1 MGERSSDGPPA
12 GAIEAVLP
20 RWRRATGAAGARINT
35 LSYLPKWLIL
45 AAVIGAIAGL
55 GAIVFYAALQGAT
68 HLFLGVL
75 AGYVPPSPAGEG
87 GSGGTGHYVRA
98 WAIPLVVI
106 LGGLLSG
113 FIVFTW
119 APEAEGHGTDAAI
132 NAVHHNPR
140 GIRLRAVVVK
150 IIASAVTIG
159 SGGSGGREGPTAQI
173 SAGFGS
179 LLARVLDLSPED
191 GRIAVSVGIGSGIG
205 AIFGAPLGGAVLAS
219 DIVYQNDFEFSALL
233 PGTFASVIAWAIF
246 GSVYGYRP
254 LFAVPGYHFDQPVQ
268 LLWFAVIGLLA
279 GGIGLLYSKAFYG
292 MAALSARLPFSR
304 KLRPA
309 VGAALVGLLALWLP
323 EVLGTGYGWVQEG
336 LSDQLLHTPLYI
348 VLLLPFARIA
358 ATALSI
364 GTGGSGGVFG
374 PGMVIGAFTG
384 LAVWRLLEPI
394 APGVG
399 HSPAPFVVVG
409 MMAVFGGIS
418 RAPLAVMLMVAEMTG
433 SISLLAPAMVAIAV
447 SWFIVERAG
456 DSIYRSQLRSR
467 ADSPAS
473 RLEAGLP
480 SLSTL
485 KVSQVMS
492 RPQVV
497 IGEDAPGAE
506 ALALLRR
513 SGLPG
518 APVVDADGSF
528 LGTVATAQLAV
539 RAADGAPARALT
551 DVTASAVAASA
562 GLDVGLEALMDAGGQ
577 WLTVTSGDR
586 RVAGILSAAD
596 LVRGYQQVLGASA
609 SRLAPVTRNSAA
621 IDLAV
626 GRGSPLAGRAIRDG
640 GLPPGSVI
648 VAIRRDGQNIPVSGG
663 TVIHDGDMLSMFASA
678 GRLSEVTAAVHDPGR
693 PETPGGGQPL

>member
-1 MGERSSDGPPA
+1 M
-12 GAIEAVLP
+12 P
-20 RWRRATGAAGARINT
+20 RWRRVTSVAGARVNA

-68 HLFLGVL
+68 HLFLGTL
-75 AGYVPPSPAGEG
+75 AGYAPPTPAGEG
-87 GSGGTGHYVRA
+87 GAAGTGHYARP

-106 LGGLLSG
+106 LGGLIAG

-132 NAVHHNPR
+132 DAVHHNPR
-140 GIRLRAVVVK
+140 GIRLRAVIVK

-179 LLARVLDLSPED
+179 LLARVLNLSPED

-205 AIFGAPLGGAVLAS
+205 SIFGAPLGGAVLAS
-219 DIVYQNDFEFSALL
+219 DIVYKDDFEFSALL

-246 GSVYGYRP
+246 GGVYGYRP
-254 LFAVPGYHFDQPVQ
+254 LFAIPGYHFDHPVQ
-268 LLWFAVIGLLA
+268 LLWFAIIGLLA
-279 GGIGLLYSKAFYG
+279 GGIGLLYSKVFYG
-292 MAALSARLPFSR
+292 VAALSRRLPLSR
-304 KLRPA
+304 RFRPA

-323 EVLGTGYGWVQEG
+323 EVLGTGYGWVQQG
-336 LSDQLLHTPLYI
+336 LANQLLHTPLYI
-348 VLLLPFARIA
+348 VLLLPFARIV

-399 HSPAPFVVVG
+399 HSPAAFVVVG

-418 RAPLAVMLMVAEMTG
+418 RAPIAVALMVAEMTG

-447 SWFIVERAG
+447 SWFIVERAD
-456 DSIYRSQLRSR
+456 DSIYRSQLRSK
-467 ADSPAS
+467 ADSAAS

-485 KVSQVMS
+485 KVAQVMS
-492 RPQVV
+492 EPRVV
-497 IGEDAPGAE
+497 IDEQVPGTE
-506 ALALLRR
+506 ALARLRS

-518 APVVDADGSF
+518 APVADADGTY
-528 LGTVATAQLAV
+528 LGTVRTSQL
-539 RAADGAPARALT
+539 DGRPSDGSPARALADGT
-551 DVTASAVAASA
+551 VSSVAASA
-562 GLDVGLEALMDAGGQ
+562 GLDVGLAALMDAGGQ
-577 WLTVTSGDR
+577 WLTVTSDDR
-586 RVAGILSAAD
+586 RVVGILSVAD
-596 LVRGYQQVLGASA
+596 LVRGYRQLIGPHAGRLGPV
-609 SRLAPVTRNSAA
+609 SRHAVAM
-621 IDLAV
+621 DLAV
-626 GRGSPLAGRAIRDG
+626 GKHSPLAGQAIRDG
-640 GLPPGSVI
+640 GLPPGTVI
-648 VAIRRDGQNIPVSGG
+648 VTIKRAGENIPVGGG
-663 TVIHDGDMLSMFASA
+663 TVIEGGDMLSMFASP
-678 GRLSEVTAAVHDPGR
+678 GTLDQVTSMVRGP
-693 PETPGGGQPL
+693 GQPALRAHTEGELV

>member
-1 MGERSSDGPPA
+1 M
-12 GAIEAVLP
+12 
-20 RWRRATGAAGARINT
+20 
-35 LSYLPKWLIL
+35 SYLPKWLIL

-55 GAIVFYAALQGAT
+55 GAIVFYAALKEAT
-68 HLFLGVL
+68 QLFLGVL
-75 AGYVPPSPAGEG
+75 AGYTPPSPAGEG

-150 IIASAVTIG
+150 IIASAITIG

-205 AIFGAPLGGAVLAS
+205 AIFGAPLGGAVLAA
-219 DIVYQNDFEFSALL
+219 DIVYQNDFEFPALL
-233 PGTFASVIAWAIF
+233 PGTFASVIAYAIF
-246 GSVYGYRP
+246 GGVYGYRP
-254 LFAVPGYHFDQPVQ
+254 LFAIPGYQFNQPIQ
-268 LLWFAVIGLLA
+268 LLWFAIIGLLA
-279 GGIGLLYSKAFYG
+279 GGIGLLYSKGFYG
-292 MAALSARLPFSR
+292 VAALSARLPLR
-304 KLRPA
+304 RELRPA

-323 EVLGTGYGWVQEG
+323 EVLGTGYGWVQES
-336 LSDQLLHTPLYI
+336 LSNQLLHTPLYI
-348 VLLLPFARIA
+348 ILLLPFARIA
-358 ATALSI
+358 ATSLSI

-409 MMAVFGGIS
+409 MMAVFGAIS
-418 RAPLAVMLMVAEMTG
+418 RAPIAVMLMVAEMTG
-433 SISLLAPAMVAIAV
+433 SISLVAPAMAAIAV

-467 ADSPAS
+467 ADSAAS

-480 SLSTL
+480 NLSAL
-485 KVSQVMS
+485 KVSEVMS
-492 RPQVV
+492 QPRVV
-497 IGEDAPGAE
+497 IGEHTPGAE
-506 ALALLRR
+506 ALSLLRR

-518 APVVDADGSF
+518 APVVDADGSY
-528 LGTVATAQLAV
+528 LGTVDTRHLTEQ
-539 RAADGAPARALT
+539 AADGAPASAFL
-551 DVTASAVAASA
+551 DVTTSTVAASA
-562 GLDVGLEALMDAGGQ
+562 ALDTGLEALIDAGGQ

-586 RVAGILSAAD
+586 RVVGILSAGD
-596 LVRGYQQVLGASA
+596 LVDGYQRLLRASPA
-609 SRLAPVTRNSAA
+609 RLAPVTRHAA
-621 IDLAV
+621 AMDIKV
-626 GRGSPLAGRAIRDG
+626 GEDSPLAGRAIRDG
-640 GLPPGSVI
+640 GLPPGSVV
-648 VAIRRDGQNIPVSGG
+648 VAIRRGDQNLTVTGG
-663 TVIHDGDMLSMFASA
+663 TLVEKGDVLSMFADP
-678 GRLSEVTAAVHDPGR
+678 GKLSEISATVHGPAQPGP
-693 PETPGGGQPL
+693 PEARGESQLV

>member
-1 MGERSSDGPPA
+1 M
-12 GAIEAVLP
+12 
-20 RWRRATGAAGARINT
+20 
-35 LSYLPKWLIL
+35 SYLPKWLIL
-45 AAVIGAIAGL
+45 AALIGAIAGL

-75 AGYVPPSPAGEG
+75 AGYTPPSPAGEG

-98 WAIPLVVI
+98 WAIPLVVT
-106 LGGLLSG
+106 LGGLLAG

-119 APEAEGHGTDAAI
+119 APETAGHGTDAAI

-140 GIRLRAVVVK
+140 GIRLRAVIVK

-179 LLARVLDLSPED
+179 FLARVLDLPPED
-191 GRIAVSVGIGSGIG
+191 GRIAVSVGVGSGIG
-205 AIFGAPLGGAVLAS
+205 AIFGAPLGGAVLAA
-219 DIVYQNDFEFSALL
+219 DIIYQDDFEYSALL

-254 LFAVPGYHFDQPVQ
+254 LFAIPGYQFDQPLQ

-292 MAALSARLPFSR
+292 MTALSARLPFSP

-309 VGAALVGLLALWLP
+309 VGAAAVGLLALWMP

-336 LSDQLLHTPLYI
+336 LSNQLLHTPLYI
-348 VLLLPFARIA
+348 ILLLPFARIA

-394 APGVG
+394 APDVG

-409 MMAVFGGIS
+409 MMALFGAIS
-418 RAPLAVMLMVAEMTG
+418 RAPVAVMLMVAEMTG
-433 SISLLAPAMVAIAV
+433 SVALLAPAMVAIAV
-447 SWFIVERAG
+447 SWFIVGRAG

-467 ADSPAS
+467 ADSAAS

-485 KVSQVMS
+485 TVSQVMS
-492 RPQVV
+492 PPQVV
-497 IGEDAPGAE
+497 IGEHAPGTE

-518 APVVDADGSF
+518 APVVDADGSY
-528 LGTVATAQLAV
+528 LGTVATAQLTA
-539 RAADGAPARALT
+539 RAADGAPVRACT
-551 DVTASAVAASA
+551 DVTAPSVAASA

-577 WLTVTSGDR
+577 WLTVTSSDR
-586 RVAGILSAAD
+586 HVAGILSAAD
-596 LVRGYQQVLGASA
+596 LARGYQQVLGANA
-609 SRLAPVTRNSAA
+609 GRLAPVTRHSVAM
-621 IDLAV
+621 DTAV
-626 GRGSPLAGRAIRDG
+626 GKDAPAVGRAIRDI

-648 VAIRRDGQNIPVSGG
+648 VAIRRRDQNLPAVGG
-663 TVIHDGDMLSMFASA
+663 TVIEEGDMLSMFANPD
-678 GRLSEVTAAVHDPGR
+678 RLSEVSAVVRGPSR
-693 PETPGGGQPL
+693 PESPEM